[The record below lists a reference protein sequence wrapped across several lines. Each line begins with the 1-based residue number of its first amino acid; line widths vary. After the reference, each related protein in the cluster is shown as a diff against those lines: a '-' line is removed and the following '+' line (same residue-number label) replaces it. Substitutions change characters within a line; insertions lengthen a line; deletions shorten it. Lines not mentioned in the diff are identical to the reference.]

1 MDADDPLITLTAATR
16 LKWLPCRRRA
26 KRPSLS
32 TLLRWILHGV
42 GGKRLAACRV
52 GGTWCTTERSLREFF
67 AVVASDSVPSPVSVP
82 VADARTAMR
91 RAEAILVAAGVR

>member
-1 MDADDPLITLTAATR
+1 MESEEPLITLSAASK
-16 LKWLPCRRRA
+16 LKWLPCRRRG
-26 KRPSLS
+26 KRPHLS

-67 AVVASDSVPSPVSVP
+67 AAVASVSAPSSVP
-82 VADARTAMR
+82 VVDTRTAMR
-91 RAEAILVAAGVR
+91 RAEAILDAAGIR